1 MIYNYLITD
10 TLNNTIDTG
19 ALASEIQSSNITV
32 ALDEIVADNANIVV
46 LFKANLSTAEETELD
61 GLIAAHTG
69 ENITAPLLDVK
80 VLEENPDPQKRTKAH
95 FGSETLM
102 IDCPAVIGETM
113 KVFTFPMN
121 ISILSMEYVG
131 IPEVVDDSFS
141 VCVGTQTVGTITSD
155 VSTSDTLINISPT
168 VAQFADNGFRVQ
180 LTDGT
185 NSDYCGRIYNVDPIN
200 LTAEMQI
207 APSNAYAAATPTF
220 VQVGAFVC
228 KDIEI
233 DASTAPI
240 QIGGSKIGGSFVSAG
255 TEIVMH
261 YHNHDGVAKR
271 FRAILEFLY

>member
-1 MIYNYLITD
+1 MNYLYLVTD
-10 TLNNTIDTG
+10 TLNDLVDIG
-19 ALASEIQSSNITV
+19 ALAPEIQTSGITV
-32 ALDEIVADNANIVV
+32 ALFEITSDGTNIDIA
-46 LFKANLSTAEETELD
+46 FKATLSAGEITELNA
-61 GLIAAHTG
+61 IVAAHTG

-80 VLEENPDPQKRTKAH
+80 VLEENADPTKRTKGH

-102 IDCPAVIGETM
+102 MNIPATIGETM

-131 IPEVVDDSFS
+131 ITSVVDDSFS
-141 VCVGTQTVGTITSD
+141 VCVGTQTVGTITAD
-155 VSTSDTLINISPT
+155 VSTSDTLINISQT
-168 VAQFADNGFRVQ
+168 VAENADNGFRVQ

-200 LTAEMQI
+200 LTANIETP
-207 APSNAYAAATPTF
+207 PSNAYAAATPTF

-240 QIGGSKIGGSFVSAG
+240 QIGGSKIGGSFVPAG
-255 TEIVMH
+255 TEIIMH
-261 YHNHDGVAKR
+261 YNNNDGVAKK